1 MTAPTPAQTQREH
14 DADDLVT
21 EEMVNAAGE
30 AYDAYRARFTD
41 RGRDAPPGWECIQA
55 ALRAVAPMIAARA
68 TEPAMY
74 QIIAGPAVAAER
86 ERCAKIA
93 DGKRSEAELVFSST
107 HDPLSHGALMASEA
121 IAAAIRAR
129 GEPTT

>member
-21 EEMVNAAGE
+21 EEMVVKASA
-30 AYDAYRARFTD
+30 AYDEVTNVNFKAM
-41 RGRDAPPGWECIQA
+41 RD

>member
-21 EEMVNAAGE
+21 EEMVDVAG
-30 AYDAYRARFTD
+30 AVYDAYRDRFTD
-41 RGRDAPPGWECIQA
+41 RGYEAPGWECIQA